1 MDMGVGFSEI
11 LLVLVLVLIFF
22 GPKELPRFIREGAR
36 LIGKLRG
43 YTDKVKRELND
54 ITSTVTPAAVSS
66 ETVADEKK
74 KELRRKYSAARKALS
89 PEERADKSN
98 TIRDLLK
105 NAAAFQKAGSVLM
118 YVEMGSEVAM
128 RPLIDEMLKSG
139 KRVVIPY
146 LKVDQRTLGI
156 AAIVNSSGDIISG
169 ALKTPE
175 PRLEIRDNFYR
186 SDLQLVVCPGV
197 AFDKFGG
204 RLGRGKAFY
213 DNFLRELKGK
223 VPIFGVGFECQFM
236 DEQLP
241 FSYSD
246 VVMDQVITECGRK
259 LPYGDDAA
267 EETVVLDD
275 GQV

>member
-22 GPKELPRFIREGAR
+22 GSKELPHFIREGAR
-36 LIGKLRG
+36 LFGKLRG

-54 ITSTVTPAAVSS
+54 LTATMTPATAPV
-66 ETVADEKK
+66 ENVVNDKK
-74 KELRRKYSAARKALS
+74 KELRKKYTAARKALS
-89 PEERADKSN
+89 PEERTEKSSV
-98 TIRDLLK
+98 IRDVLK
-105 NAAAFQKAGSVLM
+105 NTSAFKKSGAILL
-118 YVEMGSEVAM
+118 YVEMASEVAM
-128 RPLIDEMLKSG
+128 RPLIDELLKSG
-139 KRVVIPY
+139 KRVAIPY
-146 LKVDQRTLGI
+146 LKVDQRTMGMASI
-156 AAIVNSSGDIISG
+156 TDCSIDIIQG

-175 PRLEIRDNFYR
+175 PRPEIRDNFYR

-246 VVMDQVITECGRK
+246 VVMDQVVTENGCK
-259 LPYGDDAA
+259 LPYGDDAG
-267 EETVVLDD
+267 EETVMLDE
-275 GQV
+275 GQM

>member
-11 LLVLVLVLIFF
+11 LLILVLVLIFF
-22 GPKELPRFIREGAR
+22 GSKELPHFIREGAR

-54 ITSTVTPAAVSS
+54 ITAIATPTAFPVEDTVDA
-66 ETVADEKK
+66 KK
-74 KELRRKYSAARKALS
+74 QELRKKFTAARKALS
-89 PEERADKSN
+89 PEERARKSARIHEN
-98 TIRDLLK
+98 LK
-105 NAAAFQKAGSVLM
+105 NTPALKKAGAVLL

-128 RPLIDEMLKSG
+128 RPLIEELLKNG
-139 KRVVIPY
+139 KRVAIPY
-146 LKVDQRTLGI
+146 LKVDQRTMGMASI
-156 AAIVNSSGDIISG
+156 TDCSVDIIQG

-175 PRLEIRDNFYR
+175 PRVEIRDNFYR
-186 SDLQLVVCPGV
+186 SDLQLIVCPGV
-197 AFDKFGG
+197 AFNKFGG

-236 DEQLP
+236 EEQLP

-246 VVMDQVITECGRK
+246 VMMDQIITEKGYK
-259 LPYGDDAA
+259 LPSGDDPE
-267 EETVVLDD
+267 EETVVLE
-275 GQV
+275 G

>member
-11 LLVLVLVLIFF
+11 LLILVLVLIFF

-54 ITSTVTPAAVSS
+54 ITATVTPAAVSS

-89 PEERADKSN
+89 PEERVDKSN
-98 TIRDLLK
+98 TIRDLFT
-105 NAAAFQKAGSVLM
+105 NTAAFQKAGAVLM
-118 YVEMGSEVAM
+118 YVEMGSEVVM

-156 AAIVNSSGDIISG
+156 AAIANSSGDIISG
-169 ALKTPE
+169 ALKAPE
-175 PRLEIRDNFYR
+175 PQPEIRDNFYR

-259 LPYGDDAA
+259 LPFGADAG
-267 EETVVLDD
+267 EETVLD
-275 GQV
+275 G